1 MKAIVNLLMVI
12 VGAQLAI
19 GCRGMDRFWNPTHG
33 SEDILSGY
41 ANWSGEENR
50 LVQQHTASGSLSQ
63 KSLKDISSSL
73 MDDVQ
78 FSASPREVDTAQ
90 SSGQSSVHQLV
101 FDKAVFATPP
111 DQDTK
116 ANDKSRLRL
125 IENEIDKSPTSTLIV
140 PIEAM
145 QDFLKLFHS
154 PRPTTSQH
162 TPSQMAAWEMDIF
175 LTRSAE
181 IWKTFY
187 QKQLGINFISEK
199 KWFLQILDQI
209 HPNQKV
215 DKSVVDDL
223 VNFFL
228 CYIFFV
234 DMILT
239 TIRKPTYMAPQT
251 VTPKPLARI
260 LPPST
265 LIAKQ
270 LSTAHHSTTLFHAE
284 HPECIGPP
292 YPRNSVIDALPPP

>member
-50 LVQQHTASGSLSQ
+50 LVQQHTA
-63 KSLKDISSSL
+63 
-73 MDDVQ
+73 
-78 FSASPREVDTAQ
+78 SASPREVDTAQ

-239 TIRKPTYMAPQT
+239 TIRKPTYMAVPF
-251 VTPKPLARI
+251 
-260 LPPST
+260 T
-265 LIAKQ
+265 LDV
-270 LSTAHHSTTLFHAE
+270 LRL
-284 HPECIGPP
+284 
-292 YPRNSVIDALPPP
+292 YL